1 MLVDIIYYS
10 KLKLHTW
17 VAHNSNDTFRKI
29 ILCKQKA
36 DRLQYTK
43 GGFSVSKFKRFVSTM
58 ATTAILVSGISTS
71 SFAALSSDI
80 IGTDYEEAA
89 KVLGAFEIMV
99 GDAGTGLFRP
109 GDPIKR
115 SEVTKVA
122 VALKGLAGV
131 ANSNSATGFPDVPP
145 GHWATGFINVGTTEG
160 LVIGDDKG
168 NFRPDDNITYSE
180 AITILVR
187 ALGYEPQAK
196 AKGGFPN
203 GYLAAGNSTGLTK
216 GISVAMAR
224 NANPI
229 SRGQV
234 AQLAYNALNINL
246 MEQIGFGN
254 NASFEVV
261 DETLLTSKLNAKL
274 VQGTVTAV
282 GGSALEGEGVEKG
295 EIMIGDKIYK
305 TGNADVRNVLGIYV
319 DAYVVDKSSSK
330 ENNTVKAIVPSAG
343 KNSITTILA
352 DDIDSVTGTSSKVI
366 NYYRGNKKDKITIPE
381 ASLVVYNGKATNIDA
396 LTTIDSGAIMVVDYE
411 KDKKIVFVNETEN
424 YVVDEVVTSSN
435 RVIDKYGKSPLT
447 LDADDESVTF
457 VIDKGNEIIDIA
469 DLKEWDVL
477 TLTIS
482 KDKSIVYGSV
492 INNKVEGTIT
502 EKDNEH
508 IYVNGEKLKVAA
520 NYTKELSLGDEGV
533 FYLDAEGKIAAF
545 DEGAQV
551 SKNYAYLSDL
561 AVKSGLD
568 SKLEI
573 EIFTHEGKVV
583 TMEAANRIKVDGKSY
598 STPQTALD
606 AIGAKGQL
614 ITFEVNSDGKI
625 NEIDKSLAS
634 EDIDEKDFVL
644 NFSEEGVSY
653 NAKTGKLN
661 AKTMGVRVDEN
672 TVVFDIPKDSE
683 DADDYSISDKSF
695 FSDGGKYDITVY
707 DVTEELTAG
716 VVVVTSS
723 ENKAAEDSSVVV
735 VEKITGSKDEN
746 GDAIDKLYGYQNGE
760 RVTLTAEKGMFKK
773 NTQSLEKGDIIQV
786 KADSKGNVKAVSVLF
801 DIDASETEF
810 SKDISENLT
819 IEYGK
824 VVKKFTN
831 SFNLQVEGGSA
842 KNYSVGD
849 AKIHVVD
856 TEKSNNSISVGDAS
870 DIQKFDDAKPERV
883 FVRIYKDEVKDIVI
897 IK

>member
-1 MLVDIIYYS
+1 M
-10 KLKLHTW
+10 
-17 VAHNSNDTFRKI
+17 
-29 ILCKQKA
+29 
-36 DRLQYTK
+36 
-43 GGFSVSKFKRFVSTM
+43 SKFKRFVSTM

-109 GDPIKR
+109 EDPIKR

-122 VALKGLAGV
+122 VALKGLSSV
-131 ANSNSATGFPDVPP
+131 ANSSSATRFPDVEA

-160 LVIGDDKG
+160 LIIGDDKG
-168 NFRPDDNITYSE
+168 NFRPDDNITYAE

-187 ALGYEPQAK
+187 ALGYEPQAQ
-196 AKGGFPN
+196 AKGGYPN
-203 GYLAAGNSTGLTK
+203 GYLAAGNSTGLTSGVTVAAARSSK
-216 GISVAMAR
+216 G
-224 NANPI
+224 I
-229 SRGQV
+229 SRGQI
-234 AQLAYNALNINL
+234 AQMAYNALNINL
-246 MEQIGFGN
+246 MEQIGFGD
-254 NASFEVV
+254 NANFEVV
-261 DETLLTSKLNAKL
+261 DETLLTSKLDAKL

-282 GGSALEGEGVEKG
+282 GSSSLEGEGVEKG

-319 DAYVVDKSSSK
+319 DAYVVDKPSSK
-330 ENNTVKAIVPSAG
+330 DNNTIKAIVPSVG
-343 KNSITTILA
+343 RNSITTILA

-366 NYYRGNKKDKITIPE
+366 NYYRGNKKDKITIP
-381 ASLVVYNGKATNIDA
+381 SGSMLVYNGKAASMDA
-396 LTTIDSGAIMVVDYE
+396 LTTIEAGAVMVVDYE
-411 KDKKIVFVNETEN
+411 KNKKIVFVNETEN
-424 YVVDEVVTSSN
+424 YVVDEVVASSN

-457 VIDKGNEIIDIA
+457 VIDKGNEIIDIT
-469 DLKEWDVL
+469 DLNEWDVL

-482 KDKSIVYGSV
+482 KDKSIIYGSV
-492 INNKVEGTIT
+492 INNKVEGTVT

-508 IYVNGEKLKVAA
+508 IYVGDTKLKVAA
-520 NYTKELSLGDEGV
+520 NYTKEISLGDEGV

-545 DEGAQV
+545 DEGAKI
-551 SKNYAYLSDL
+551 SKNYAYLSNL
-561 AVKSGLD
+561 GVKSGLD

-583 TMEAANRIKVDGKSY
+583 ALEAASRIKVDGKTY

-644 NFSEEGVSY
+644 NFSEEGVSF

-661 AKTMGVRVDEN
+661 ASAMSVRVDEN
-672 TVVFDIPKDSE
+672 TVVFDIPKDSK
-683 DADDYSISDKSF
+683 DADDYSVSDKSF
-695 FSDGGKYDITVY
+695 FSDGGKYDISVY
-707 DVTEELTAG
+707 DVTEDLTAG

-723 ENKAAEDSSVVV
+723 ENKASEESSVVV

-786 KADSKGNVKAVSVLF
+786 KADSKGDVKAVSVLF
-801 DIDASETEF
+801 DIDAPETEF
-810 SKDISENLT
+810 SKEISENLT

-824 VVKKFTN
+824 VVKKFAS

-849 AKIHVVD
+849 AKIYVVD
-856 TEKSNNSISVGDAS
+856 TEKTNNSISVGDAS

-883 FVRIYKDEVKDIVI
+883 FVRIYKDEVMDIVI